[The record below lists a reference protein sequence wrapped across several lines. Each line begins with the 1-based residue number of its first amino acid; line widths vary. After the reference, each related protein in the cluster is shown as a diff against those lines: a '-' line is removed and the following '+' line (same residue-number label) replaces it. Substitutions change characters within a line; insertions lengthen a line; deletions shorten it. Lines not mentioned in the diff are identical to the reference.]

1 MKSNHHQKRTATL
14 LFAKEKQG
22 DFWGRWWRRECQ
34 QVTGAHLLA
43 LAECAAGTQWSPE
56 AVPSRHFLLLFLS
69 FEVFQSYK
77 CGGGGGGER
86 CLQTRVQPHTGG
98 FLKIA
103 PRPKGK
109 KRQEEQTASP
119 GEREMGGAGIMN
131 ATGGRIWSGTR
142 GWSPPQETPQ
152 QSHQPFL
159 IPPPWSLSPIQVWF
173 AGFRALDEGPPQRN
187 VPSSLKKNFI
197 ATHCS
202 TWMYVN

>member
-1 MKSNHHQKRTATL
+1 M
-14 LFAKEKQG
+14 
-22 DFWGRWWRRECQ
+22 
-34 QVTGAHLLA
+34 A
-43 LAECAAGTQWSPE
+43 LAECGAGTQWSPE

-86 CLQTRVQPHTGG
+86 CLRTRVQPHTGRR

-119 GEREMGGAGIMN
+119 GEPERGGAGIMN

-142 GWSPPQETPQ
+142 GWSDLGPLPKKPPNSPTN
-152 QSHQPFL
+152 PF
-159 IPPPWSLSPIQVWF
+159 
-173 AGFRALDEGPPQRN
+173 
-187 VPSSLKKNFI
+187 
-197 ATHCS
+197 
-202 TWMYVN
+202 